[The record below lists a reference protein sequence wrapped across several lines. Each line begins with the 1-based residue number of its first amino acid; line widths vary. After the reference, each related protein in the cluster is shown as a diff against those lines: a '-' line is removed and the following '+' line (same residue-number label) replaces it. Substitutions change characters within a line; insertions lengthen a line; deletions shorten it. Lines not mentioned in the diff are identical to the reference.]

1 MALTLRR
8 LPFPTYRAV
17 TAFPELGRGSR
28 GSKPSKGRCGANL
41 KRKRKPW
48 RLPVVRRKKRTNG
61 QLQIPGREAI
71 SRNLAFVSQ
80 PMRLYNN
87 ASAVSVLRGAKM
99 FKVRKNPALM
109 NAPISCNPW

>member
-1 MALTLRR
+1 M
-8 LPFPTYRAV
+8 
-17 TAFPELGRGSR
+17 
-28 GSKPSKGRCGANL
+28 NL

-87 ASAVSVLRGAKM
+87 TSAVSVLHRAQMFDVRG
-99 FKVRKNPALM
+99 NPALV
-109 NAPISCNPW
+109 NAPISCNLS